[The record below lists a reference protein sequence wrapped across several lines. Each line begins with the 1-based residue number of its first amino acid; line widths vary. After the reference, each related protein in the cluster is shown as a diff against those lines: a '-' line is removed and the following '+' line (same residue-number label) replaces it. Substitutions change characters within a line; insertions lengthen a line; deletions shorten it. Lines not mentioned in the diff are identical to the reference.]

1 MDKQYNICYNFHME
15 VSFLDQNS
23 KYYIN
28 IMFKFIIFAFI
39 ALIIFATYKVAI
51 FYIPF
56 IIAFVVASIVE
67 PLIKFFM
74 NKCKLNRKISS
85 IISLLLILSLII
97 GVLFIIITNLISE
110 AISLTENLNTHISNF
125 YNFGMNLFKD
135 FRNGKF
141 AIPTELINISDKAF
155 DTILNSTKDIISS
168 VLNAT
173 INTISSVPTI
183 LTNGIIT
190 ILAIIFIFFDRD
202 YVKKTVKKHVPN
214 SWLKKFKEIFS
225 QMCSVSFK
233 YIKAEAKLSGICFL
247 IVLIGL
253 NIMAFIGMDIEYPII
268 MAIVIGFI
276 DLLPLFGA
284 GAVMVPWAGYL
295 LFTGNTTVAISVLI
309 IWIIWAVIKQV
320 IEPHFVSKQMG
331 MHPLFTLIAMYTGSK
346 LFGVFGLILGPIA
359 FLILKNVFSGLF
371 SKGVLKSIFE
381 KE

>member
-1 MDKQYNICYNFHME
+1 MN
-15 VSFLDQNS
+15 QNS
-23 KYYIN
+23 KYYLN
-28 IMFKFIIFAFI
+28 IMFKFIIFTFI

-56 IIAFVVASIVE
+56 IIAFAVASIAE
-67 PLIKFFM
+67 PLIKFFIK
-74 NKCKLNRKISS
+74 KCKFSRKFAS
-85 IISLLLILSLII
+85 IISLLLILTLII
-97 GVLFIIITNLISE
+97 GILVLIITNLVSE
-110 AISLTENLNTHISNF
+110 AVSLTNNLNTHISNF
-125 YNFGMNLFKD
+125 YNFGLDIFKD

-141 AIPTELINISDKAF
+141 AVPEELINMSDKAF
-155 DTILNSTKDIISS
+155 DTVLNSTKDIITSI
-168 VLNAT
+168 LNT
-173 INTISSVPTI
+173 IINTISSVPTI

-190 ILAIIFIFFDRD
+190 LLAIIFICFDRD
-202 YVKKTVKKHVPN
+202 YVKKTIYKHVPN
-214 SWLKKFKEIFS
+214 SWIKKFKEVFS

-253 NIMAFIGMDIEYPII
+253 NLMAFLGLNIEYPII
-268 MAIVIGFI
+268 MAILIGFI

-284 GAVMVPWAGYL
+284 GVVMLPWSVYL
-295 LFTGNTTVAISVLI
+295 LFTGNTTVGICVLA
-309 IWIIWAVIKQV
+309 IWIVWAVIKQV

-346 LFGVFGLILGPIA
+346 LFGVLGLILGPIT

-371 SKGVLKSIFE
+371 AKGVLKTIFE

>member
-1 MDKQYNICYNFHME
+1 M
-15 VSFLDQNS
+15 DQNS
-23 KYYIN
+23 KYYLN

-67 PLIKFFM
+67 PLINFFIK
-74 NKCKLNRKISS
+74 KCKLNRKFASVL
-85 IISLLLILSLII
+85 SLLLVLSLII
-97 GVLFIIITNLISE
+97 GILFLIITSLISE
-110 AISLTENLNTHISNF
+110 AISLTNNLNTHVTNF

-135 FRNGKF
+135 FRSGKF
-141 AIPTELINISDKAF
+141 AIPAEILNMSDKAF
-155 DTILNSTKDIISS
+155 DAILNSTKDI
-168 VLNAT
+168 VMNALNT
-173 INTISSVPTI
+173 IINTIGSVPTI

-190 ILAIIFIFFDRD
+190 ILAIIFICFDRE
-202 YVKKTVKKHVPN
+202 YVKKTIHKHVPS
-214 SWLKKFKEIFS
+214 SWIKKSKEVFS

-247 IVLIGL
+247 IVLVGL
-253 NIMAFIGMDIEYPII
+253 NIMAFCRMDIEYPVI
-268 MAIVIGFI
+268 MAVLIGFV

-284 GAVMVPWAGYL
+284 GAIMVPWAAYL
-295 LFTGNTTVAISVLI
+295 LFTGNTSVAISVLI
-309 IWIIWAVIKQV
+309 IWIIWAAIKQI

-371 SKGVLKSIFE
+371 SKGVLKTIFE